1 MNLTELTITET
12 LAGLDNKDFSS
23 LEVTSAYLD
32 RIKNIDLKVHSYL
45 TVDED
50 GAKDMAT
57 FADDERVKGKDGA
70 LLGVPLAIKDV
81 MQTVGIRTTS
91 GSKILENYQPSFN
104 ATAVERLSSAGAI
117 MLGKTN
123 MDEFAMGASTENS
136 AYGPTHNPWDTERVP
151 GGTSGGSAAAV
162 AADLCAGALG
172 SDTGASIRYP
182 AGFCGIVGLKP
193 SYGRVSR
200 SGLLAAAS
208 STDVIGPMTKTV
220 RDNAL
225 LLGLIAGP
233 DENDQT
239 TSPEPVDPS
248 QYLQALENTKDL
260 AGLKLGVP
268 RDFIK
273 GITSGVDTVFEQ
285 TLKRAQELGAKIV
298 DIDLPHAK
306 YAVSAYYV
314 INPSEISANMARYD
328 GIRYGHQSDA
338 AKNLFEVYSKSRG
351 EGLGSE
357 VKRRIMIGTY
367 ALSHGYYDAYYKQAQ
382 RVRTIIIREF
392 DEVLKDVDAILTPT
406 APHVAFKIGKQSND
420 PLAMYL
426 EDIFMSPASITG
438 LPALS
443 LPVGFAKPEDG
454 DKDMPV
460 GLQIIGRRF
469 DEPTILSI
477 GNVLEGVLDIIKQ
490 KPQL

>member
-1 MNLTELTITET
+1 MDLTKLTIGET
-12 LAGLDNKDFSS
+12 VAGLQDKSFSS
-23 LEVTSAYLD
+23 CEVTEAYLD
-32 RIKNIDLKVHSYL
+32 RIKKLDPQIHSYL
-45 TVDED
+45 TVDEK
-50 GAKDMAT
+50 GAIDMAK
-57 FADDERVKGKDGA
+57 FADDERAKGKDEP

-81 MQTVGIRTTS
+81 LQTVGIRTTS

-104 ATAVERLSSAGAI
+104 ATAVQKLSNAGAI
-117 MLGKTN
+117 VLGKTN

-162 AADLCAGALG
+162 AADLCTGALG

-182 AGFCGIVGLKP
+182 AGFCGVVGLKP

-200 SGLLAAAS
+200 YGLLAAAS
-208 STDVIGPMTKTV
+208 STDVVGPMTKNI

-233 DENDQT
+233 DANDQT
-239 TSPEPVDPS
+239 TSPETVDPL
-248 QYLQALENTKDL
+248 QYLKALENTKDL
-260 AGLKLGVP
+260 SGMTFGVP
-268 RDFIK
+268 REFIK
-273 GITSGVDTVFEQ
+273 GITVGVNDVFEE
-285 TLKRAQELGAKIV
+285 TLKQLREQGAKIV
-298 DIDLPHAK
+298 DVELPHAK

-328 GIRYGHQSDA
+328 GIRYGHQSKN
-338 AKNLFEVYSKSRG
+338 AKNLFEVYAKSRG
-351 EGLGSE
+351 EGLGAE

-382 RVRTIIIREF
+382 RVRTIIVKEF
-392 DEVLKDVDAILTPT
+392 EEVLKNVDAILTPT

-454 DKDMPV
+454 EKDMPV

-469 DEPTILSI
+469 DEATILGI
-477 GNVLEGVLDIIKQ
+477 GNVLEGGIGIVDK
-490 KPQL
+490 KPKL